1 MMKPVAWQYRAHE
14 DSKWCIIDGPDS
26 LLADQLRSQ
35 GGEVRKL
42 YAIPEGYVLVPVEL
56 TNVTSLAMRDYM
68 SSLVIRDFT
77 SHREVEWR
85 WNDLIKLAQEES
97 EC

>member
-1 MMKPVAWQYRAHE
+1 MKPVAWQHRAHE

-42 YAIPEGYVLVPVEL
+42 YAIPDGYVVVPVEP
-56 TNVTSLAMRDYM
+56 TKEMQHAVMNKFAACDECINPFEAYRIMISFV
-68 SSLVIRDFT
+68 
-77 SHREVEWR
+77 
-85 WNDLIKLAQEES
+85 QEES
-97 EC
+97 E